1 MNKFDR
7 AVDKKAKALIEK
19 NLPDNYVD
27 EETLRKFK
35 IIARA
40 MIREELRG
48 AKSKD
53 RPDCLYKKTWKAA
66 SKYEAYAL

>member
-19 NLPDNYVD
+19 NFPDNFVD
-27 EETLRKFK
+27 EETFRKFK

-40 MIREELRG
+40 MIREESRG
-48 AKSKD
+48 AKSKN
-53 RPDCLYKKTWKAA
+53 RPDCLYQKTWKAA
-66 SKYEAYAL
+66 NKYEAYAL